1 MLRVADQE
9 YLRNEQY
16 RDASNLNAR
25 SELHRR
31 FSTNPYGWHRWVLDQ
46 IHLPPAARLLELGC
60 GPGDLWRET
69 GAQAPE
75 GWQVTL
81 ADLSLG
87 MLQAARQNLGRGR
100 AQFTL
105 AEADAQAIP
114 FPDASFDGVI
124 ANHMLYHVPDRE
136 KALAEIRRVLRP
148 GGRFYA
154 ATNGRAH
161 MREVREWVQRWVP
174 DTQRWS
180 FAFSLESGQ
189 PQLERW
195 FPSVTLHRYEDML
208 VVTEAAPLIAYVRS
222 GYAGTAV
229 SGDRL
234 AQLAAFVRQELATH
248 GAIRITKEVGLFEA
262 WGGEGGG

>member
-1 MLRVADQE
+1 MSRFTDQG

-25 SELHRR
+25 IELHRR
-31 FSTNPYGWHRWVLDQ
+31 FRTNPYGWHRWVLDQ
-46 IHLPPAARLLELGC
+46 IHLPPTARLLELGC
-60 GPGDLWRET
+60 GPGELWREN

-87 MLQAARQNLGRGR
+87 MLQEARQNLGGSRT
-100 AQFTL
+100 QFTF

-136 KALAEIRRVLRP
+136 KAFAEIRRVLRP

-161 MREVREWVQRWVP
+161 MRELRDWVQRWVP

-189 PQLERW
+189 EQLERW
-195 FPSVTLHRYEDML
+195 FPSVTLHRYEDAL
-208 VVTEAAPLIAYVRS
+208 VVTEAEPLIAYLRS

-229 SGDRL
+229 AGDRL
-234 AQLAAFVRQELATH
+234 AELAAFVRQELAAR
-248 GAIRITKEVGLFEA
+248 GAIRLTKDTGLFEA
-262 WGGEGGG
+262 WGDEGGG